1 MRSSL
6 AAFALPLCATCLL
19 LPAPRAQKAAPD
31 HFAASRNARADGR
44 FGMLLRQFKADEPA
58 LPEHHEAGWKAATG
72 LYQGERQV
80 PEGFWV
86 WQRPYWFVFRDG
98 PERPPQQRQWG
109 PEAACGA
116 PDTPQPGDHGS
127 AWAAKEQDDR
137 GEWLLLE
144 YAQPVRATA
153 LLVHENF
160 NPGALAAV
168 AILTPQG
175 EQLELWRNREV
186 KAVAEPGR
194 VLTIDLPLGFEV
206 ERLMLTFASES
217 VAGWNEIDAVGLRD
231 DKGQVHWASRA
242 EASSTFA
249 DVAPQVA
256 GRGALRGLVMRNLQL
271 QPQIQLQAKALQGL
285 QVQLQGV
292 QPQAFQVLNNALQ
305 VQRNAQDI
313 RVQLGRIQGADGQAL
328 ELQRVLRAADVQR
341 LKADAQGRVVFKPA
355 ADEKVQLQQRVA
367 ELERRIKELEAELAC
382 AKARK

>member
-19 LPAPRAQKAAPD
+19 LEAPRAQKAAPD
-31 HFAASRNARADGR
+31 PFAASRNARDGGR

-58 LPEHHEAGWKAATG
+58 LPEHHEAGWRAATP
-72 LYQGERQV
+72 LYQGERKV

-137 GEWLLLE
+137 GEWLVLE
-144 YAQPVRATA
+144 YEQPVRATA

-186 KAVAEPGR
+186 KAAAEPGR
-194 VLTIDLPLGFEV
+194 VLTIDLPLGFDV
-206 ERLMLTFASES
+206 ERVMLCFESES

-231 DKGQVHWASRA
+231 DKGKVHWASRA

-256 GRGALRGLVMRNLQL
+256 GRGALRGLALRNFQIQVQPQLQL
-271 QPQIQLQAKALQGL
+271 QANALQGL
-285 QVQLQGV
+285 QVQV
-292 QPQAFQVLNNALQ
+292 QPGAFQVLK
-305 VQRNAQDI
+305 
-313 RVQLGRIQGADGQAL
+313 QLGRIQGADGQAP

-341 LKADAQGRVVFKPA
+341 LKADAAGRMVFKPA
-355 ADEKVQLQQRVA
+355 ADEKTQLQQRVA
-367 ELERRIKELEAELAC
+367 ELEKRVVELEAELAR

>member
-6 AAFALPLCATCLL
+6 AAFTLPLCASLL
-19 LPAPRAQKAAPD
+19 LEAPPAQQPLPQKVAPD
-31 HFAASRNARADGR
+31 HFAASRNARAGGR

-58 LPEHHEAGWKAATG
+58 LPEHHEAGFRGTTQV
-72 LYQGERQV
+72 YQGERRI

-98 PERPPQQRQWG
+98 PERTPQQRQWG

-127 AWAAKEQDDR
+127 AWTTKEPDDR

-144 YAQPVRATA
+144 YEQPVRATA

-160 NPGALAAV
+160 NPGAVAAV

-175 EQLELWRNREV
+175 EQLELWRNKDV
-186 KAVAEPGR
+186 KAATEPAR
-194 VLTIDLPLGFEV
+194 VLTIDLPLGFDV
-206 ERLMLTFASES
+206 ERVLLSFECENVPGS
-217 VAGWNEIDAVGLRD
+217 NEIDAVGLRD
-231 DKGQVHWASRA
+231 DKGNVHWASRA

-256 GRGALRGLVMRNLQL
+256 GRGALRGLAGRNVWVLPQPQLQQLQL
-271 QPQIQLQAKALQGL
+271 NVQ
-285 QVQLQGV
+285 QVQHN
-292 QPQAFQVLNNALQ
+292 FQNL
-305 VQRNAQDI
+305 
-313 RVQLGRIQGADGQAL
+313 RVQLAPIAGPDGKAL
-328 ELQRVLRAADVQR
+328 ELPRVFRAADVQQLNGGLR
-341 LKADAQGRVVFKPA
+341 GQVLRA
-355 ADEKVQLQQRVA
+355 APDEKAQLQQRVA
-367 ELERRIKELEAELAC
+367 ELEKRVKELEAELAR